1 MGKITPP
8 DSHLDELFTN
18 PEPWE
23 PWENKLVIWSIIIAI
38 IGLSILGVLINWLI
52 LK

>member
-8 DSHLDELFTN
+8 DSQLDELFTN

>member
-1 MGKITPP
+1 MKKDTNK
-8 DSHLDELFTN
+8 DLTNLFTN

-23 PWENKLVIWSIIIAI
+23 PWESKLVIVSIIIAVI
-38 IGLSILGVLINWLI
+38 SLLILGILINIFI